1 MTATLFN
8 RIQMLKEYKPMEPI
22 QFLPKQISDFTK
34 KMQAIAILE
43 RCDPPMSYLI
53 EIEGLK
59 EIIDKDYVKYLARK
73 HIADILEYIDK
84 KGVVLEDIWGN
95 IEQILKEIINGV
107 VNEDY
112 YTNTIDIYEDLIY
125 NKKGIEG
132 GVLYDVIDEAIR
144 LDNKK
149 ILYYIIFNESEDIID
164 RAYDV
169 IREDP

>member
-1 MTATLFN
+1 MTAAIFD
-8 RIQMLKEYKPMEPI
+8 RIKLLKEWKPMEPI

-53 EIEGLK
+53 EIEGSK

-73 HIADILEYIDK
+73 HIVDILEYING
-84 KGVVLEDIWGN
+84 KGVVLEDIEWN
-95 IEQILKEIINGV
+95 ISQILKEIINGT

-112 YTNTIDIYEDLIY
+112 YTNTIDIYEDLIWN
-125 NKKGIEG
+125 NKWIEG
-132 GVLYDVIDEAIR
+132 DVHDVIDEAIR

-149 ILYYIIFNESEDIID
+149 ILYYIIFNESEGIMD
-164 RAYDV
+164 RAFEV
-169 IREDP
+169 LREDP